1 MFGRRFGRAYAIVG
15 ILTMKLSFNDA
26 EWAHRSSM
34 QGFPVRINALKPKK
48 PLESNVARLERSRA
62 DVAKLA
68 ECNFF
73 SFRRRH
79 KTVLGRPRFRPSVQS
94 WSAAFTQVD
103 IGVLPFRDR
112 QKILDFTITP
122 PNFARRCDL

>member
-1 MFGRRFGRAYAIVG
+1 
-15 ILTMKLSFNDA
+15 
-26 EWAHRSSM
+26 M
-34 QGFPVRINALKPKK
+34 QGFPIRINALKPKK
-48 PLESNVARLERSRA
+48 PLESNAARLERSRP

-73 SFRRRH
+73 SFDDDI
-79 KTVLGRPRFRPSVQS
+79 KTVSGRPRFRPSVQS

-103 IGVLPFRDR
+103 IDALPFRDR

-122 PNFARRCDL
+122 AELRSQV